1 MRSAA
6 INVEQVAASAE
17 SRASATMNEIAS
29 VRTAQTIWSRI
40 AIGQRIRI
48 MRRMR
53 VELARRAD
61 DFHVAMPGGLPR
73 SQADTLV
80 AEVLPLLDACRF
92 LERNAAAILA
102 PRALN
107 DDDSTGWLG
116 KITAE
121 VHREPFGVVLIL
133 APANYP
139 LFLAGVQCLQ
149 ALMAG
154 NAVLWK
160 PGPGT
165 SAVAGVFAEC
175 WARVAGS
182 ASGTLRILGE
192 STQVATDA
200 IEAGIDRVFLTGS
213 SATGES
219 VLRQLAKTGTPAVM
233 ELSGCDSVFVLE
245 GANIARVVEALIFGM
260 RFNGSATCMA
270 PRRLFVTETVAN
282 GFVAILTASLAG
294 LGPIATNKDVRPLSV
309 SLIDDAEGRGARAL
323 LDGRAGG
330 ASVIDYARP
339 EMRVMQTDIFAPVLA
354 VMRVANMQEALQADA
369 RCPYALTA
377 AIFGPELQARALAD
391 RVNAGTVFINDLIT
405 PAADPRVP
413 FGGRKRSGFGVTRG
427 AEGLLEMT
435 NIKTV
440 MTQRSRNLRR
450 FQPTTAAH
458 AELFGA
464 YIQFRHAGGIAR
476 RLAAIPR
483 LVRAAIA
490 MNKKGR

>member
-1 MRSAA
+1 MRSTA
-6 INVEQVAASAE
+6 IDAKQAQPKTETRAPSA
-17 SRASATMNEIAS
+17 MHEIAT
-29 VRTAQTIWSRI
+29 VRTAQALWSRV
-40 AIGQRIRI
+40 ALRQRIRI

-53 VELARRAD
+53 MELALRAE
-61 DFHVAMPGGLPR
+61 DFPAAVPVALRR
-73 SQADTLV
+73 SQADTLI

-92 LERNAAAILA
+92 LEKNAAAILA
-102 PRALN
+102 PRTL
-107 DDDSTGWLG
+107 DDEDGAGWLG
-116 KITAE
+116 WVTAE
-121 VHREPFGVVLIL
+121 VHREPLGVVLII

-149 ALMAG
+149 ALIAG

-160 PGPGT
+160 PAAGT
-165 SAVAGVFAEC
+165 TAVAGVFAEC

-192 STQVATDA
+192 STQVVMDA
-200 IEAGIDRVFLTGS
+200 IEAGVDRVFLTGS
-213 SATGES
+213 AATGET
-219 VLRQLAKTGTPAVM
+219 VLRELAKTGTPAVM
-233 ELSGCDSVFVLE
+233 ELSGCDSVFVLD
-245 GANIARVVEALIFGM
+245 GANIARVVEALVFGM

-270 PRRLFVTETVAN
+270 PRRIFVTETVAN
-282 GFVAILTASLAG
+282 GFVAVLTSSLAN
-294 LGPIATNKDVRPLSV
+294 LGPITTNEDVL
-309 SLIDDAEGRGARAL
+309 SLIDDAEGRGAHVL

-339 EMRVMQTDIFAPVLA
+339 EMRLMQTDIFAPVVA
-354 VMRVANMQEALQADA
+354 VMRVANMQEALVADA
-369 RCPYALTA
+369 YCPYALSA

-440 MTQRSRNLRR
+440 MTQRSRSLRR

-464 YIQFRHAGGIAR
+464 YIAFRHAPWIAR
-476 RLAAIPR
+476 QLAAVPR

-490 MNKKGR
+490 MNKKGI